1 MHRRSVVLLIALAGL
16 AVSCTVPTDINTE
29 SSETFFEVG
38 DVAHLEDLGVFVV
51 ATESYGVVAFGDHD
65 PRSDC
70 PLEYASA
77 EQWTFSD
84 SCHGSQYSLDG
95 TYLAGPSPRSLTPFP
110 TYVSNGELFIESD
123 PQFIRNRDGIATD
136 VRESPTFLAPADGP

>member
-1 MHRRSVVLLIALAGL
+1 MCRRSLLLLIVLAGV
-16 AVSCTVPTDINTE
+16 AGSCTVPSDINTE

-38 DVAHLEDLGVFVV
+38 DVAHLEDLGVFIV
-51 ATESYGVVAFGDHD
+51 ATKSYGVVAFEDRD

-70 PLEYASA
+70 PLKYSQA

-84 SCHGSQYSLDG
+84 SCHGSNYAHDG

-110 TYVSNGELFIESD
+110 TYVANGELFIESD

-136 VRESPTFLAPADGP
+136 ERESPILRASAALP

>member
-1 MHRRSVVLLIALAGL
+1 MYRRSALFLMILAGL
-16 AVSCTVPTDINTE
+16 AGSCTVPTDINTE

-38 DVAHLEDLGVFVV
+38 DVAHLEDLGVFIV
-51 ATESYGVVAFGDHD
+51 ATESFGVVAFKDRD

-70 PLEYASA
+70 PLEYAST

-84 SCHGSQYSLDG
+84 SCHASRYSLDG

-123 PQFIRNRDGIATD
+123 GQFLRSRDGFATD
-136 VRESPTFLAPADGP
+136 VRETLTVRGSADRP

>member
-1 MHRRSVVLLIALAGL
+1 MAG
-16 AVSCTVPTDINTE
+16 ACTVPPDINTE

-38 DVAHLEDLGVFVV
+38 EVAHLPDLGVYIV
-51 ATESYGVVAFGDHD
+51 ATQFYGVVAFEDRD

-70 PLEYASA
+70 RLYYAPT
-77 EQWTFSD
+77 EQWAFTD
-84 SCHGSQYSLDG
+84 SCHGSKYSLNG

-123 PQFIRNRDGIATD
+123 PQFIRRRNGTTTD
-136 VRESPTFLAPADGP
+136 ERESPTFLTSTEEP